1 VGDLEKGGAFWNMVV
16 KWWVCVGRCSI
27 PPSRQQASPA
37 LRVTL
42 ERGSKY
48 EPDAACARGQRRF
61 KQRHIAVTRRLR
73 TSICRRWRRCTRAM
87 MECAQRRLVAAS
99 SSTSPK
105 EARRQATRESC
116 QRRYITPEGTLY
128 KVAGRALRY
137 LAAANAQQHTGMRH
151 LAVPVQEHGAGWRL

>member
-1 VGDLEKGGAFWNMVV
+1 MGDLEKGGAFWDMVV
-16 KWWVCVGRCSI
+16 KWCVCVGRCSI

-48 EPDAACARGQRRF
+48 EPDAACARGQRRS
-61 KQRHIAVTRRLR
+61 KQRHITVTRRLR
-73 TSICRRWRRCTRAM
+73 TSICRRWWKCTRAM

-99 SSTSPK
+99 SRTSPN
-105 EARRQATRESC
+105 EERRQATRESW
-116 QRRYITPEGTLY
+116 QRRYITAEGTLY
-128 KVAGRALRY
+128 KVAGRELQY

-151 LAVPVQEHGAGWRL
+151 LAAPVQEHGAGWRL